1 MATLPDDRH
10 DDAIDPGA
18 VLSSKGRRRQHFV
31 AWVHV
36 HVVLLGA
43 VIKILDLA
51 GDRIVSFSDRDPIR
65 DDIAGMRYPL
75 ASNHELVVG
84 FIAKTVGHTAM
95 ETG

>member
-18 VLSSKGRRRQHFV
+18 VLSFKSRSRQHPV
-31 AWVHV
+31 ARVHV

-43 VIKILDLA
+43 IIKILNPA
-51 GDRIVSFSDRDPIR
+51 GDRIVSFGDRDPIR
-65 DDIAGMRYPL
+65 DDIARMRYPL

-95 ETG
+95 KTG